1 MTYNFTVSP
10 DFSPDH
16 LSGWFIFNTWMQRQ
30 LGEAF
35 HLELYNDFASQRES
49 IENGTI
55 DLIYANPYDAA
66 KLVREKGFKALVK
79 PVAKADEAIVAVHAD
94 SPINS
99 VEELM
104 AGARLASTDDPDVHM
119 MGMIMLEPA
128 DLDRTNIQLKKC
140 SSYVLVAKE
149 LLRGDSDVGFFL
161 DEAFHDLSS
170 MVRKQLKPL
179 VTSQIQLVHHCLMV
193 GPALADKNDLLTQAL
208 LAMNEDEKD
217 SGVLKSLGFTGFDRV
232 EEEDM
237 EFMIDLVDTL
247 LT

>member
-16 LSGWFIFNTWMQRQ
+16 LSGWFIFNTWLQRQ

-35 HLELYNDFASQRES
+35 HLELYNDFQSQRES

-79 PVAKADEAIVAVHAD
+79 PISKADEAIIAVHSD
-94 SPINS
+94 SPVNS

-104 AGARLASTDDPDVHM
+104 AGTILASTDDPDVHM

-128 DLDRTNIQLKKC
+128 DLDSDNIQLKKC

-149 LLRGDSDVGFFL
+149 LLRGGSDVGFFL

-179 VTSQIQLVHHCLMV
+179 VSSQIQLVHHCLMV
-193 GPALADKNDLLTQAL
+193 GPKLADKNAQLTQAL
-208 LAMNEDEKD
+208 LAMNEDDKS
-217 SGVLKSLGFTGFDRV
+217 SGVLKSLGFTGFEVV
-232 EEEDM
+232 EEEM

>member
-35 HLELYNDFASQRES
+35 HLELYNDFKSQRES

-66 KLVREKGFKALVK
+66 KLVREKGFTALVK
-79 PVAKADEAIVAVHAD
+79 PVAKVDEAIVAVHAD
-94 SPINS
+94 SSINS

-104 AGARLASTDDPDVHM
+104 AGVKLASTDDPDVHM

-128 DLDRTNIQLKKC
+128 DLDSDNIQLKKC

-149 LLRGDSDVGFFL
+149 LLRGESDVGFFL
-161 DEAFHDLSS
+161 DEAFYDLSS

-193 GPALADKNDLLTQAL
+193 GPALVDKKDQLTQAL
-208 LAMNEDEKD
+208 LTMNEDDKGL
-217 SGVLKSLGFTGFDRV
+217 GVLKSLGFTGFEVV
-232 EEEDM
+232 EEEEM